1 MRSKLR
7 QIVFLSVS
15 ILLGFSG
22 FNAFSEVPNWLP
34 VGPNGGD
41 ARSFTADPSNS
52 QHLYL
57 GTTTSWIYQSNDGG
71 SNWQRLAR
79 LGKSDDLVVDSLL
92 VDSSDQK
99 TLFAGVW
106 QLGQRGGGIYISHDA
121 GITWS
126 ANAEMNGQSVLALA
140 QSTSDPKTLV
150 AGTLKGVYRSEDRGG
165 HWKEISPP
173 ESGEIH
179 EVESIAIDPY
189 DPKVIYAGTWH
200 LPWKTSDGG
209 ITWHN
214 IKQGL
219 IDDSDVFS
227 IIIDPTRPTVVYT
240 SACSG
245 IYRSDN
251 AGELY
256 RKVQGIPSTAR
267 RTRVLMQDPSNRK
280 VVYAGTTEGLY
291 RTLDDGVNWSRI
303 TGPDVIIN
311 DIYVNPKNP
320 QHVLLATDRSG
331 VLQSNDGGTTF
342 TASNSGFS
350 QRQVAAILAD
360 AKHEGTIYAGVI
372 NDKLYGGVFAT
383 EDGGATW
390 QQRSNGLNGRDVF
403 TLAEADNG
411 VLLAGTSHGI
421 FRWSGS
427 EWMPDGNLV
436 TYTDKVTYRVRKGKK
451 VKSTIQV
458 AHPGDPINSRVN
470 DINTAGGI
478 WYAATSDGI
487 YRSENQGSSWTGPVL
502 KGDNYR
508 YVSAKGDVVL
518 AANHRQLMVSN
529 DNGTNWHQIT
539 LPAKL
544 TSVQAVTTAPKG
556 SLWVGGREGLFYSE
570 DQGQHWQQSTIP
582 LADINGLTY
591 NTAMDRIIVTSW
603 RSTLVFAVDDS
614 SKTWKW
620 WNTGWTVR
628 SVQSL
633 GNRLIAASLYN
644 GIVVEPQAVEAA
656 ASVAASATGSQR

>member
-1 MRSKLR
+1 MKSKLR

-22 FNAFSEVPNWLP
+22 FNAFSEVSNWLP

-41 ARSFTADPSNS
+41 ARNFAADPMNS

-57 GTTTSWIYQSNDGG
+57 GTTTSWIYQSKDGG
-71 SNWQRLAR
+71 SNWQRLSR

-92 VDSSDQK
+92 VDSSDTK
-99 TLFAGVW
+99 TLFAGAW

-121 GITWS
+121 GATWS
-126 ANAEMNGQSVLALA
+126 ADAEMNGQSVLALA
-140 QSTSDPKTLV
+140 QSNSDPKVLV
-150 AGTLKGVYRSEDRGG
+150 AGTLKGVYRSEDKGV

-209 ITWHN
+209 VTWHN

-227 IIIDPTRPTVVYT
+227 IIVDPTRPTVVYT

-280 VVYAGTTEGLY
+280 TVYAGTTEGLY

-320 QHVLLATDRSG
+320 QHVLLATDRGG

-342 TASNSGFS
+342 AASNSGFS
-350 QRQVAAILAD
+350 QRQVTTILAD

-421 FRWSGS
+421 FRWSGT
-427 EWMPDGNLV
+427 EWTQDGSLI
-436 TYTDKVTYRVRKGKK
+436 TYSDKVTYKVKKGKR
-451 VKSTIQV
+451 VKSTTQV
-458 AHPGDPINSRVN
+458 AHPADPIDSRVN
-470 DINTAGGI
+470 DINTTSGI

-487 YRSENQGSSWTGPVL
+487 YKSENQGSSWMGPVL

-508 YVSAKGDVVL
+508 YVSAKGNVVL

-529 DNGTNWHQIT
+529 DDGMNWHEIT
-539 LPAKL
+539 LPTKL

-556 SLWVGGREGLFYSE
+556 SLWVGGREGLFYSD
-570 DQGQHWQQSTIP
+570 DQGQNWQQSTIP

-591 NTAMDRIIVTSW
+591 NTSMSRIIVTSW
-603 RSTLVFAVDDS
+603 RSTLVFGVDES
-614 SKTWKW
+614 SKGWKW

-628 SVQSL
+628 SVLSL
-633 GNRLIAASLYN
+633 GDRLIAASLYN
-644 GIVVEPQAVEAA
+644 GVVIEPQAAVTAT
-656 ASVAASATGSQR
+656 SVAASATGAQ